1 MLGWRQYTVALV
13 LESSMGLGYRVLRS
27 VARLAFAAQMRLEI
41 SGVERLPRTGPVL
54 FVSNHLGPTDQFAIA
69 MRLPHELRILAKA
82 EVFEWPVVGWLARRG
97 EAIPIRRGE
106 ADREAMRTLRD
117 LLLDGAAALVFPEGT
132 YADADEPLGMIPV
145 KTGAAWLAWR
155 TGAWVAPVAITGTES
170 IWTPG
175 RGWRV
180 WRRSR
185 VRVVFGDPYQPV
197 WPRDVAPK
205 AALRIAAD
213 EMALRIAALLPNG
226 YRGVYARPAYDA
238 GLLRSALAA
247 DVYGDDGVGVEC

>member
-1 MLGWRQYTVALV
+1 M
-13 LESSMGLGYRVLRS
+13 SLGYRVLRS